1 MAAPH
6 IASLRLRGRPDS
18 GALSLSRLSS
28 FLGQSASSLACFSG
42 VPPLWERVII
52 RGVLI
57 SGLAAAG
64 RRSGP
69 VPPPAGRWVGRGPR
83 GLVFNA
89 APEAAEPSSPLTSEG
104 DDAGS
109 GYAESEE
116 EDDGEEDEVYFGRVI
131 GRRPEGAS
139 HWLTPPLRAPN
150 ALQASPASFSAP
162 DGGRNSPTGRRS
174 RQGSPS
180 VAQSTSGQQ

>member
-1 MAAPH
+1 MQRHGGMPELLKRQIDRLETA
-6 IASLRLRGRPDS
+6 IDLSTDWLEIQYLMVELEQLRALYDDAESEDADS
-18 GALSLSRLSS
+18 
-28 FLGQSASSLACFSG
+28 
-42 VPPLWERVII
+42 ED
-52 RGVLI
+52 
-57 SGLAAAG
+57 
-64 RRSGP
+64 
-69 VPPPAGRWVGRGPR
+69 
-83 GLVFNA
+83 
-89 APEAAEPSSPLTSEG
+89 

-116 EDDGEEDEVYFGRVI
+116 EDDGEEDEVFFGRVI

-150 ALQASPASFSAP
+150 ALQASPARFSAP
-162 DGGRNSPTGRRS
+162 DGGRHSPTGRRS

>member
-1 MAAPH
+1 MMTQVVRVTGAIAGVDDGDAADTPNES
-6 IASLRLRGRPDS
+6 AERPVAAVRATRDGLR
-18 GALSLSRLSS
+18 
-28 FLGQSASSLACFSG
+28 
-42 VPPLWERVII
+42 
-52 RGVLI
+52 
-57 SGLAAAG
+57 AAA
-64 RRSGP
+64 SA
-69 VPPPAGRWVGRGPR
+69 PAAE
-83 GLVFNA
+83 A
-89 APEAAEPSSPLTSEG
+89 APEAAGPSSPLASEG

-116 EDDGEEDEVYFGRVI
+116 EDDGEEDEVFFGRVI

-150 ALQASPASFSAP
+150 ALQASPARFSAP
-162 DGGRNSPTGRRS
+162 DGGRHSPTGRRS